1 MKKQLRARVL
11 GLLKASHF
19 GPTVLVVT
27 ISFLLALSQFSA
39 IKSFE
44 IACAILAGQCV
55 VGWTN
60 DLLDY
65 PLDLAAGRKK
75 KPLVAGDISQSF
87 LKKSL
92 FIALICALTF
102 SLIGPLGLKGSAIH
116 LLGIGSATAYN
127 FGLKKTL
134 VSLLPYVISFGAMP
148 WAVYVA
154 AGRTPPAWLYL
165 GFIAFASAFHFL
177 NVLKDLNWDISQG
190 VLGLPQRLGKRKSIA
205 IAACLV
211 VGGLFDVAVR

>member
-1 MKKQLRARVL
+1 MRKLI
-11 GLLKASHF
+11 GLVKASHF

-27 ISFLLALSQFSA
+27 IAFLLALSQFSV
-39 IKSFE
+39 IRSLE

-87 LKKSL
+87 LKTSI
-92 FIALICALTF
+92 FIALIFALTL
-102 SLIGPLGLKGSAIH
+102 SLIGPLSFKGTSIH
-116 LLGIGSATAYN
+116 ALGIASATAYN

-154 AGRTPPAWLYL
+154 AGKTPPAWLYL

>member
-1 MKKQLRARVL
+1 MKRKLI
-11 GLLKASHF
+11 GLVKASHF

-87 LKKSL
+87 LKNSI
-92 FIALICALTF
+92 FIALIFALTL
-102 SLIGPLGLKGSAIH
+102 SLMGPLSFKGTSIH
-116 LLGIGSATAYN
+116 ALGIASATAYN

-154 AGRTPPAWLYL
+154 AGKTPPAWLYL

-211 VGGLFDVAVR
+211 VGGLFVVAVR

>member
-1 MKKQLRARVL
+1 MKRKLI
-11 GLLKASHF
+11 GLVKASHF

-87 LKKSL
+87 LKNSI
-92 FIALICALTF
+92 FIALIFALTL
-102 SLIGPLGLKGSAIH
+102 SLMGPLSFKGTSIH
-116 LLGIGSATAYN
+116 ALGIASATAYN

-154 AGRTPPAWLYL
+154 AGSTPPAWLYL

-177 NVLKDLNWDISQG
+177 NVVKDLNWDISQG

-211 VGGLFDVAVR
+211 VGGLFVVAVR

>member
-1 MKKQLRARVL
+1 MKRKLI
-11 GLLKASHF
+11 GLVKASHF

-87 LKKSL
+87 LKTSI
-92 FIALICALTF
+92 FIALIFALTL
-102 SLIGPLGLKGSAIH
+102 SLMGPLSFKGTSIH
-116 LLGIGSATAYN
+116 ALGIASATAYN

-154 AGRTPPAWLYL
+154 AGSTPPAWLYL

>member
-1 MKKQLRARVL
+1 VQRKLI
-11 GLLKASHF
+11 GLVKASHF

-87 LKKSL
+87 LKNSI
-92 FIALICALTF
+92 FIALIFALTL
-102 SLIGPLGLKGSAIH
+102 SLMGPLSFKGTSIH
-116 LLGIGSATAYN
+116 ALGIASATAYN

-134 VSLLPYVISFGAMP
+134 VSLLPFVISFGAMP

-154 AGRTPPAWLYL
+154 AGSTPPAWLYL

>member
-1 MKKQLRARVL
+1 MKRKLI
-11 GLLKASHF
+11 GLVKASHF

-87 LKKSL
+87 LKNSI
-92 FIALICALTF
+92 FIALIFALTL
-102 SLIGPLGLKGSAIH
+102 SLMGPLSFKGTSIH
-116 LLGIGSATAYN
+116 ALGIASATAYN

-154 AGRTPPAWLYL
+154 AGKTPPAWLYL

>member
-1 MKKQLRARVL
+1 MKRKLI
-11 GLLKASHF
+11 GLVKASHF

-87 LKKSL
+87 LKTSI
-92 FIALICALTF
+92 FIALIFALTL
-102 SLIGPLGLKGSAIH
+102 SLIGPLSFKGTSIH
-116 LLGIGSATAYN
+116 ALGIASATAYN

-154 AGRTPPAWLYL
+154 AGSTPPAWLYL

-211 VGGLFDVAVR
+211 VGGLFVVAVR

>member
-1 MKKQLRARVL
+1 
-11 GLLKASHF
+11 
-19 GPTVLVVT
+19 
-27 ISFLLALSQFSA
+27 LLALSQFSA

-87 LKKSL
+87 LKNSI
-92 FIALICALTF
+92 FIALIFALTL
-102 SLIGPLGLKGSAIH
+102 SLMGPLSFKGTSIH
-116 LLGIGSATAYN
+116 ALGIASATAYN

-154 AGRTPPAWLYL
+154 AGKTPPAWLYL

>member
-1 MKKQLRARVL
+1 MRKLI
-11 GLLKASHF
+11 GLVKASHF

-87 LKKSL
+87 LKNSI
-92 FIALICALTF
+92 FIALIA
-102 SLIGPLGLKGSAIH
+102 
-116 LLGIGSATAYN
+116 LGIASATAYN

-154 AGRTPPAWLYL
+154 AGKTPPAWLYL

>member
-1 MKKQLRARVL
+1 MRKLI
-11 GLLKASHF
+11 GLVKASHF

-27 ISFLLALSQFSA
+27 IAFLLALSQFSV
-39 IKSFE
+39 IRSLE

-65 PLDLAAGRKK
+65 PLDLAAGRSN
-75 KPLVAGDISQSF
+75 KPLVVGDITQSF
-87 LKKSL
+87 LKKSI
-92 FIALICALTF
+92 FVALAFAVLL
-102 SLIGPLGLKGSAIH
+102 SLVGPLGLRGSTIH
-116 LLGIGSATAYN
+116 FLGIGSATAYN
-127 FGLKKTL
+127 CGLKKTL
-134 VSLLPYVISFGAMP
+134 LSLLPYVIAFGAMP

-154 AGRTPPAWLYL
+154 AGSTPPAWLYL

>member
-1 MKKQLRARVL
+1 MKRKLI
-11 GLLKASHF
+11 GLVKASHF

-65 PLDLAAGRKK
+65 PLDLAAGRKR
-75 KPLVAGDISQSF
+75 KPLVTGDFSQSF
-87 LKKSL
+87 LKNSI
-92 FIALICALTF
+92 FIALIFALTL
-102 SLIGPLGLKGSAIH
+102 SLMGPLSFKGTSIH
-116 LLGIGSATAYN
+116 ALGIASATAYN

-154 AGRTPPAWLYL
+154 AGKTPPAWLYL

-190 VLGLPQRLGKRKSIA
+190 VLGLPQRLGKRKSVA

>member
-1 MKKQLRARVL
+1 MKRKLI
-11 GLLKASHF
+11 GLVKASHF

-87 LKKSL
+87 LKTSI
-92 FIALICALTF
+92 FIALIFALTL
-102 SLIGPLGLKGSAIH
+102 SLIGPLSFKGTSIH
-116 LLGIGSATAYN
+116 ALGIASATAYN

-177 NVLKDLNWDISQG
+177 NVVKDLNWDISQG

>member
-1 MKKQLRARVL
+1 MRKLI
-11 GLLKASHF
+11 GLVKASHF

-27 ISFLLALSQFSA
+27 IAFLLALSQFSA

-87 LKKSL
+87 LKTSI
-92 FIALICALTF
+92 FIALIFALTL
-102 SLIGPLGLKGSAIH
+102 SLIGPLSFKGTSIH
-116 LLGIGSATAYN
+116 ALGIASATAYN

-154 AGRTPPAWLYL
+154 AGSTPPAWLYL

>member
-1 MKKQLRARVL
+1 MKRKLI
-11 GLLKASHF
+11 GLVKASHF

-87 LKKSL
+87 LKTSI
-92 FIALICALTF
+92 FIALIFALTL
-102 SLIGPLGLKGSAIH
+102 SLIGPLSFKGTSIH
-116 LLGIGSATAYN
+116 ALGIASATAYN

>member
-1 MKKQLRARVL
+1 MKRKLI
-11 GLLKASHF
+11 GLVKASHF

-87 LKKSL
+87 LKNSI
-92 FIALICALTF
+92 FIALIFALTL
-102 SLIGPLGLKGSAIH
+102 SLMGPLSFKGTSIH
-116 LLGIGSATAYN
+116 ALGIASATAYN

-154 AGRTPPAWLYL
+154 AGSTPPAWLYL

>member
-1 MKKQLRARVL
+1 
-11 GLLKASHF
+11 
-19 GPTVLVVT
+19 VLVVT

-87 LKKSL
+87 LKTSI
-92 FIALICALTF
+92 FIALIFALTL
-102 SLIGPLGLKGSAIH
+102 SLIGPLSFKGTSIH
-116 LLGIGSATAYN
+116 ALGIASANAYN

-154 AGRTPPAWLYL
+154 AGSTPPAWLYL

>member
-1 MKKQLRARVL
+1 MKRKLI
-11 GLLKASHF
+11 GLVKASHF

-87 LKKSL
+87 LKTSI
-92 FIALICALTF
+92 FIALVFALTL
-102 SLIGPLGLKGSAIH
+102 SLMGPLSFKGTSIH
-116 LLGIGSATAYN
+116 ALGIASATAYN

>member
-1 MKKQLRARVL
+1 MKKQWRVRVL
-11 GLLKASHF
+11 GLVKASHF

-27 ISFLLALSQFSA
+27 ISFLLSLSQFST
-39 IKSFE
+39 IKSLE
-44 IACAILAGQCV
+44 IAFAILAGQFV

-87 LKKSL
+87 LKNSI
-92 FIALICALTF
+92 FIALIFALTL
-102 SLIGPLGLKGSAIH
+102 SLMGPLSFKGTSIH
-116 LLGIGSATAYN
+116 ALGIASATAYN

>member
-1 MKKQLRARVL
+1 VKRKLI
-11 GLLKASHF
+11 GLVKASHF

-87 LKKSL
+87 LKNSI
-92 FIALICALTF
+92 FIALIFALTL
-102 SLIGPLGLKGSAIH
+102 SLMGPLSFKGTSIH
-116 LLGIGSATAYN
+116 ALGIASATAYN

>member
-1 MKKQLRARVL
+1 MRKLI
-11 GLLKASHF
+11 GLVKASHF

-27 ISFLLALSQFSA
+27 IAFLLALSQFSV
-39 IKSFE
+39 IRSLE

-87 LKKSL
+87 LKTSI
-92 FIALICALTF
+92 FIALIFALTL
-102 SLIGPLGLKGSAIH
+102 SLIGPLSFKGTSIH
-116 LLGIGSATAYN
+116 ALGIASATAYN

-154 AGRTPPAWLYL
+154 AGSTPPAWLYL